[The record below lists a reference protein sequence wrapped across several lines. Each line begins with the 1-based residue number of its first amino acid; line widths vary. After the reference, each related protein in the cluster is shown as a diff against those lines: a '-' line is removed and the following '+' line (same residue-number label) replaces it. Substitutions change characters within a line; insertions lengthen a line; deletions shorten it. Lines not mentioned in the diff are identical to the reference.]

1 MTCKD
6 EIQCIDSSDEESNIG
21 DGAIDNSRV
30 SVLQYKFR
38 MKACSSFSEDGRKI
52 ASIPIIQAVHALN
65 NNMNV

>member
-1 MTCKD
+1 
-6 EIQCIDSSDEESNIG
+6 
-21 DGAIDNSRV
+21 
-30 SVLQYKFR
+30 